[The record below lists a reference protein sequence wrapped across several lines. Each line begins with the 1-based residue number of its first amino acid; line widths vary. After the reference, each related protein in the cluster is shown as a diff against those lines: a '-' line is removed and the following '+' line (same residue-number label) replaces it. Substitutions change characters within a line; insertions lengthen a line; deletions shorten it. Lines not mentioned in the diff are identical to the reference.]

1 MRLSVRDLDATVAT
15 APDTAR
21 PIRMRLGALT
31 YCMTFPEA
39 INLANQLADAATALR
54 PPLFK
59 KEKP

>member
-15 APDTAR
+15 APGTAR
-21 PIRMRLGALT
+21 PVRMRLGGLT

-39 INLANQLADAATALR
+39 VNLANQLADAAITLR

-59 KEKP
+59 ETP